1 MTVPQPVILY
11 QEASMTRP
19 AGLWQWQQTVS
30 TYLPHLSKPQVT
42 VLALWSFGMVL
53 AQTCGLT
60 TVAIT
65 LAYVLGC
72 SERTIREQL
81 RDWYRDAPHK
91 SGATRGRKRRSLEVS
106 GCFAPLLCW
115 VVSWI
120 DPTCRQLALAMDAS
134 TLGQR
139 FTILSISVVVRG
151 CAIPV
156 AWRIVAATQPGA
168 WRPHWEA
175 LFGSLQG
182 SVPAGWTV
190 IVLADRGLYA
200 RWLFT
205 TIQALGWHPFLRIN
219 RQGHYRLPASPISRP
234 LTQVVSR
241 VGQRWAGQVVCFT
254 TPARQLACTLLAR
267 WDAGYRDPWLIL
279 TDLPPT
285 AVDVAWYGLRAWI
298 ECGFKDSKRGGWHW
312 EQTKMLDPARAE
324 RLWLAVA
331 VATLW
336 TVSVGCQAE
345 VEQPQP
351 QVRQLPERH
360 IARKRATGQRPP
372 RALSCFRRGRLVILA
387 ALCLGQPLP
396 MGAILPELW
405 PSSHETTLARL
416 RTFPP
421 LPKVA

>member
-1 MTVPQPVILY
+1 M
-11 QEASMTRP
+11 ARP
-19 AGLWQWQQTVS
+19 AGLLPWQQTVS

-42 VLALWSFGMVL
+42 VLVLWSFGMVL
-53 AQTCGLT
+53 AQSCGLT
-60 TVAIT
+60 TGAVT

-72 SERTIREQL
+72 SERTTREQL
-81 RDWYRDAPHK
+81 RDWYRDAGHK
-91 SGATRGRKRRSLEVS
+91 SGAKRGRKRRSLEVP

-115 VVSWI
+115 VVAWME
-120 DPTCRQLALAMDAS
+120 PTCCHLALAMDAS

-139 FTILSISVVVRG
+139 FTILSISVVIRG

-156 AWRIVAATQPGA
+156 AWRVVEATKPGA

-175 LFGSLQG
+175 LFGHLQG

-219 RQGHYRLPASPISRP
+219 RQGRYRLPAVPSSHP
-234 LTQVVSR
+234 LAQVVSR
-241 VGQRWAGQVVCFT
+241 VGQRWAGQVICFT
-254 TPARQLACTLLAR
+254 TPARQLTCTLLAR

-312 EQTKMLDPARAE
+312 EQTKMLAPARAE

-336 TVSVGCQAE
+336 TISVGCQAE
-345 VEQPQP
+345 VEQPRP
-351 QVRQLPERH
+351 QVDQLPEQH
-360 IARKRATGQRPP
+360 IARKRATGQRRP
-372 RALSCFRRGRLVILA
+372 RALRCFRRGRLVILA
-387 ALCLGQPLP
+387 ALCLSQPLP
-396 MGAILPELW
+396 VGALLPEPW
-405 PSSHETTLARL
+405 PRSPETAVDQCPAS
-416 RTFPP
+416 PP
-421 LPKVA
+421 LLTAA

>member
-1 MTVPQPVILY
+1 MTVPQPVIIY

-81 RDWYRDAPHK
+81 RDWYRDAQHK

-115 VVSWI
+115 VVAWS

-175 LFGSLQG
+175 LFGYLQG

-279 TDLPPT
+279 TDLPLT